1 MAIATRTSQG
11 KVLSP
16 ARTSG
21 ASTRKTLS
29 CLFQM
34 ALMVVTLLFVLTIG
48 NGSSW
53 DSFIFWCRYGTVA
66 AIAALVL
73 YSFEVG
79 KFLTP
84 MMLVMISFVV
94 FQFGIPILYGFA
106 ANYSNYYAGFLN
118 ASLLTT
124 GAAFTVVCIQAFVLG
139 ASLARRTCVPKPRD
153 RRGSFFEKPFLRDSE
168 SVTQIAGIG
177 FVLTGLVAIPR
188 ALMFFLTSLASGI
201 GAARATYEL
210 GGIENIAR
218 GFFVPLGLLLLVYLP
233 RGRRRNL
240 VFAVLFVYSALA
252 ALSGDR
258 TEGLTL
264 MVALIYFMFG
274 FGSGKA
280 HKTSRTIGL
289 VAGLLIV
296 VWLLVFVANTRV
308 GGSGSGITLGDAL
321 VSALNEMG
329 FNALTIDYEIAN
341 APKTTYGLSYLA
353 ALTSLIPN
361 SLDFAGVKDALDFLN
376 PTSNYYTT
384 MGYQYNWAT
393 FGLGYSLIAESYVNF
408 GYCGF
413 LAIGVI
419 GAIMERLMSW
429 GGDTPFE
436 RYLSL
441 VFLWSF
447 LTLPRRQMTWLVNA
461 FEYDLLFV
469 LLILWVWYSLVV
481 THRSGSKQYSSAR
494 EGGEAL

>member
-1 MAIATRTSQG
+1 M
-11 KVLSP
+11 
-16 ARTSG
+16 
-21 ASTRKTLS
+21 LS

-34 ALMVVTLLFVLTIG
+34 MLMVVTLFFVLTVG
-48 NGSSW
+48 AGSSW

-66 AIAALVL
+66 AVGALIL
-73 YSFEVG
+73 YAYEVDR
-79 KFLTP
+79 FLTP
-84 MMLVMISFVV
+84 MMLVMVSFVV

-106 ANYSNYYAGFLN
+106 GGDYSNYYVGFL
-118 ASLLTT
+118 STDLLTQ
-124 GAAFTVVCIQAFVLG
+124 GAAFTAVCIQSFVFG
-139 ASLARRTCVPKPRD
+139 ASVAHGTGARRTRTCH
-153 RRGSFFEKPFLRDSE
+153 GGFFEKPFLSDVK

-177 FVLTGLVAIPR
+177 FVMTGIVAIPR

-201 GAARATYEL
+201 GTARSTYEL

-233 RGRRRNL
+233 KGRRRNL

-264 MVALIYFMFG
+264 MVALVYFMFG
-274 FGSGKA
+274 TGPNRDHKA
-280 HKTSRTIGL
+280 TRTIAL
-289 VAGLLIV
+289 VAGLLVI

-308 GGSGSGITLGDAL
+308 GGSGSGISLADAL
-321 VSALNEMG
+321 ASALNEMG
-329 FNALTIDYEIAN
+329 FNALTVDFEIAN
-341 APKTTYGLSYLA
+341 EPKTTYGLSYLV

-361 SLDFAGVKDALDFLN
+361 SLDFAGLKDALDFLN
-376 PTSNYYTT
+376 PTSNYYMT
-384 MGYQYNWAT
+384 MGYQYKWAT

-408 GYCGF
+408 GYFGF

-419 GAIMERLMSW
+419 GAVMERLMNW

-469 LLILWVWYSLVV
+469 LLILWVWHSFIVAHGK
-481 THRSGSKQYSSAR
+481 TTTQQQPTRQ
-494 EGGEAL
+494 GGEAL